1 MILTATQLH
10 DLICKAKKKATQTG
24 KRGGRYYISSSGKK
38 VYTGEPA
45 APVQEKKSPA
55 LKHFLSTP
63 HTSTDTQSPVQAQ
76 VEVTVL
82 EPRQRVV
89 PAELRFRPKAK
100 QTPSSRVHVKI
111 AQKRWRAYF
120 CRSCRAAIIPQFAD
134 QTRWNKVRDV
144 YPVEEK
150 GEVKHWIVE
159 TEEEGSLEQYK
170 FPNGAQAR
178 QFASDIREHF
188 RDEGPWQR
196 KDQIIQIAKTTLEG
210 GHKHTEILEPGEPP
224 PEAIAARVCDDCYRH
239 NEVLSREVTGR
250 TVIASTPASRKTA
263 RERKKLERQQERK
276 LQAALKKDPQKRT
289 PEQQQLVSQHEAT
302 ELMRK
307 RTAEEQAKEE
317 AKTEK
322 RKQYE
327 EAMFEREEKAALEKI
342 RHLYQQYLVK
352 EKGMT
357 PAKAAKEAAKLTPQE
372 ARDFQMQRLR
382 EHSERRAEKIKQLE
396 KEHAG
401 KRAEAFFD
409 AGDLQAHMERRR
421 QGMKGG
427 EEHGAYRETLH
438 PAEAAAAERARTAR
452 LRERQ
457 EQAKKKGKKRTRK
470 SLWLSL

>member
-1 MILTATQLH
+1 MIITAAQLH

-24 KRGGRYYISSSGKK
+24 PRGGRYYVSAEGKK
-38 VYTGEPA
+38 VYTGEPS
-45 APVQEKKSPA
+45 APTQEKSPT

-63 HTSTDTQSPVQAQ
+63 HTSADTQSPVQAQ

-82 EPRQRVV
+82 EPSQRVV

-100 QTPSSRVHVKI
+100 RTESSMAHVKI
-111 AQKRWRAYF
+111 AQKRWRGYF
-120 CRSCRAAIIPQFAD
+120 CRSCRAAIIPEFAD
-134 QTRWNKVRDV
+134 RTRWNKVRDV

-196 KDQIIQIAKTTLEG
+196 KDQTIQVAKTTLEG

-224 PEAIAARVCDDCYRH
+224 PDAIAARVCDDCYRH
-239 NEVLSREVTGR
+239 HEVLSREVTGK
-250 TVIASTPASRKTA
+250 TKVESTPASRKA
-263 RERKKLERQQERK
+263 SRERKKLERQQERK
-276 LQAALKKDPQKRT
+276 LQAALKKDPRKRT
-289 PEQQQLVSQHEAT
+289 PEQQQLVSQHEAV
-302 ELMRK
+302 ERAK
-307 RTAEEQAKEE
+307 QKTAEEKAKEE
-317 AKTEK
+317 AKSGK

-327 EAMFEREEKAALEKI
+327 EAMFARQEQAALEKI
-342 RHLYQQYLVK
+342 RHLYQQYLVRVK
-352 EKGMT
+352 QMD
-357 PAKAAKEAAKLTPQE
+357 PADAADKAAEMTPQE
-372 ARDFQMQRLR
+372 AASFQTDRLR
-382 EHSERRAEKIKQLE
+382 EHATRREQQIKQLE
-396 KEHAG
+396 KESAG

-457 EQAKKKGKKRTRK
+457 EKAKKKGKKRTRK
-470 SLWLSL
+470 SLWVSL